1 LEAIPGIKPSNRRP
15 KPISIL
21 TCRILNPC
29 AKDWRRDTKG
39 NMDRRLK
46 PITPKLIS
54 DQVFDQLRELI
65 YRGIIKPGEK
75 LVPEQE
81 MAREMNVSPGTIK
94 IAIQRLIGMGLVTQK
109 PGKGVF
115 ARDYTDEL
123 KNPFSKAIRSQDI
136 PLDKVLEIR
145 LPLECNAA
153 ALAAKR
159 ADASDVKAIQHSFEE
174 MVFENSQGRLGNE
187 ADASFHMAI
196 AYASKNPLHIMIIRN
211 FYDYIFHGIKETLE
225 ALYTNPDNIRK
236 IIDQHEQI
244 VTAIKQRSPEKAS
257 ESMKSHIF
265 FLIHFLDSQ

>member
-1 LEAIPGIKPSNRRP
+1 
-15 KPISIL
+15 
-21 TCRILNPC
+21 
-29 AKDWRRDTKG
+29 
-39 NMDRRLK
+39 MDRRLK

-75 LVPEQE
+75 LLPELE
-81 MAREMNVSPGTIK
+81 MAHEMNVSRGTIK
-94 IAIQRLIGMGLVTQK
+94 TAIQRLIGMGLATQR

-115 ARDYTDEL
+115 ARDYTDES
-123 KNPFSKAIRSQDI
+123 KNPFARAISSQDI

-159 ADASDVKAIQHSFEE
+159 ADEADFQAIQHSFEE
-174 MVFENSQGRLGNE
+174 MVFEHDQGRDGSE
-187 ADASFHMAI
+187 ADSSFHMAI

-225 ALYTNPDNIRK
+225 ALYTDPGNIRK

-257 ESMKSHIF
+257 KSMKAHIL
-265 FLIHFLDSQ
+265 FLINFLNTQ